1 MAIYSMTAFAQAR
14 TTFEQ
19 MQILLEIRSVNN
31 RYLDLHLRMPDEL
44 RFFEPRLRALLSEHT
59 SRGNLDARFQGPRQH
74 TTAAAP
80 LATDF
85 LEAVSA
91 QLQHIREVRPER
103 PAPAFKEVFALA
115 SQHQAIEKEHWRPLL
130 ESLTAEVL
138 QELTAHRAR
147 EGEQLGTAMRDFAR
161 QMLTHIETVKKDR
174 KSTRLNS
181 SHVAIS
187 YAVFCLKKK
196 KKTRK

>member
-44 RFFEPRLRALLSEHT
+44 RFFEPRLRALISEHI
-59 SRGNLDARFQGPRQH
+59 SRGKLDVRLQVQRQN

-80 LATDF
+80 LATEF
-85 LEAVSA
+85 LESVRA
-91 QLQHIREVRPER
+91 QLKHIRDVLPET
-103 PAPAFKEVFALA
+103 PAPAFNELFALA
-115 SQHQAIEKEHWRPLL
+115 SQHQEIEKEHWQPLL
-130 ESLTAEVL
+130 ESLTAEAL

-147 EGEQLGTAMRDFAR
+147 EGEQLGTAMRSEERRVGKEWRWRGAR
-161 QMLTHIETVKKDR
+161 ERGKQHQ
-174 KSTRLNS
+174 
-181 SHVAIS
+181 
-187 YAVFCLKKK
+187 
-196 KKTRK
+196 